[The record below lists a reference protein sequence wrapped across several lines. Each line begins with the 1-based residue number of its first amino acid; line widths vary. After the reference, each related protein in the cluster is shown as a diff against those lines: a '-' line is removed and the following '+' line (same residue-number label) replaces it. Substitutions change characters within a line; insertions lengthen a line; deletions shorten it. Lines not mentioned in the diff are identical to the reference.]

1 MLAENPWTRTA
12 RQVQDVYLRRPDL
25 IRYLLERL
33 GTQCLKVSARGF
45 SSTCPIHNGDNPQAF
60 HVWIDRGFVGWK
72 CYTRCGGERGDLIKL
87 LMKKYNAPFRQ
98 ATVWLAKFAGMEISG
113 PILQI
118 APEQIHEETVETLRR
133 RLGIFSENGPVVFD
147 ERWVAQ
153 SLRERHPYFYER
165 GVAPNILDRLQVGFV
180 RTPLWV
186 MPDPEKPGQNMG
198 WFDDRVSIPW
208 RDADGRLIGFA
219 GRRLDGIKYQK
230 YQNYPYT
237 KKAYSLYGIWL
248 PEIQEAIR
256 RERHVIFVEGYADA
270 WHAWS
275 LGVQHVLAVGG
286 TEFNPHQIR
295 LLSTRFPDLQRITL
309 FFDGDVAGVTTSRRM
324 SDQLSEVNKVYLAYC
339 PEGKDPDDLKGRDA
353 FLAPVVAAKPVL
365 PRPKAN

>member
-72 CYTRCGGERGDLIKL
+72 CYTRCGGQRGDLIKL

-208 RDADGRLIGFA
+208 RDVDGRLIGFA
-219 GRRLDGIKYQK
+219 DR
-230 YQNYPYT
+230 
-237 KKAYSLYGIWL
+237 
-248 PEIQEAIR
+248 
-256 RERHVIFVEGYADA
+256 
-270 WHAWS
+270 
-275 LGVQHVLAVGG
+275 
-286 TEFNPHQIR
+286 PHQI
-295 LLSTRFPDLQRITL
+295 
-309 FFDGDVAGVTTSRRM
+309 
-324 SDQLSEVNKVYLAYC
+324 
-339 PEGKDPDDLKGRDA
+339 GRA
-353 FLAPVVAAKPVL
+353 HV
-365 PRPKAN
+365 